1 MIKQVPKVI
10 GQHQQHPQNQSNSQS
25 KNKQGLKQF
34 KNANQQQQQTLPK
47 QQALRYFNQQTF
59 FSIIVFLKAD
69 EIMELRLVC
78 RLFNKLFM
86 HSAPELLEY
95 LDQRDLNQ
103 QKNQNQNQQRLVLP
117 RLKDVNINTIREN
130 LQNKTMYAYVE
141 KLLKDN
147 LFSIELIFDVITWDL
162 PPWRKAKFTFPLKVK
177 TIIEKYDFNL
187 YNLNDQQI
195 QLINQRQNHK
205 FTPFILYNED
215 FEDILQYAKNLMQVA
230 AFEDYKYFCDW
241 YEIEKENEQ
250 LQKLRDLLRSNSLQQ
265 K

>member
-1 MIKQVPKVI
+1 MIKQVPQEI
-10 GQHQQHPQNQSNSQS
+10 GKYQHKPQNQPNAQA

-34 KNANQQQQQTLPK
+34 KNTTQQQQQTLHK

-59 FSIIVFLKAD
+59 L
-69 EIMELRLVC
+69 IMELRLVC
-78 RLFNKLFM
+78 RSFNKLFLCC
-86 HSAPELLEY
+86 APNLLDY
-95 LDQRDLNQ
+95 IDQKDFEQ
-103 QKNQNQNQQRLVLP
+103 QKNQNQNQQRLVFPKLI
-117 RLKDVNINTIREN
+117 DVNITTIREN
-130 LQNKTMYAYVE
+130 LESKAMYAYVE

-147 LFSIELIFDVITWDL
+147 LFSVELIFDIITWDL

-177 TIIEKYDFNL
+177 TILEKYDFNL

-195 QLINQRQNHK
+195 QMINQRQNHK
-205 FTPFILYNED
+205 FTPNMLYND
-215 FEDILQYAKNLMQVA
+215 DYEDIVQYVKNLMQVA

-250 LQKLRDLLRSNSLQQ
+250 MQKLRQLLRSNSLQQ